1 MEGYGQP
8 SHGYGGDP
16 YAAQAYG
23 GGVGAYGAVDPNA
36 AAAPWDPSGGA
47 HHHGGQHHH
56 LTNQMAP
63 PMQQPTGDC
72 FPYVANHTLSDAAER
87 AGRYPDPITALAFDP
102 AQELLYAGTSDGRLT
117 VFHSP
122 SLQRHAACGAH
133 PTATMGNDASTH
145 MRDPSVLDIA
155 PFGSPGGGGG
165 GVVSVSSTRVAC
177 HSTGAVKRWSHDL
190 GLKDP
195 LNDPLTCCAVYDS
208 SGGAPS
214 SYAHQRGTTAF
225 VGRVATQ
232 ITAIDVRTGVI
243 TAVADVEG
251 PSCRAG
257 TAVMKGHAPRGTI
270 VCGGFKGELCLRD
283 PRVKN
288 LRAVVNLSSPAHVA
302 GVSDVAVSADNNLIV
317 TCGLTKDRAGN
328 EVPDSFLKI
337 VDVRAGMRPLGV
349 SQFPPGA
356 SFVAFDPK
364 WSCAVQVCGSNGSVQ
379 RVDVGAYIL
388 IFVFFTRKRTDDGGF
403 CLPNNSQVRRS
414 PTRFRRFT
422 CR

>member
-1 MEGYGQP
+1 MRRP
-8 SHGYGGDP
+8 SD
-16 YAAQAYG
+16 
-23 GGVGAYGAVDPNA
+23 V
-36 AAAPWDPSGGA
+36 
-47 HHHGGQHHH
+47 
-56 LTNQMAP
+56 
-63 PMQQPTGDC
+63 
-72 FPYVANHTLSDAAER
+72 
-87 AGRYPDPITALAFDP
+87 P

-145 MRDPSVLDIA
+145 MGDPSVLDIA

-214 SYAHQRGTTAF
+214 SYAHRQGSTAF

-257 TAVMKGHAPRGTI
+257 TSVMAGHAPRGSI
-270 VCGGFKGELCLRD
+270 VCGGFAGELCLRD

-288 LRAVVNLSSPAHVA
+288 LRAVVNLSQPAHSA

-356 SFVAFDPK
+356 SFVSFDPK

-379 RVDVGAYIL
+379 RVDVGAYVL

-403 CLPNNSQVRRS
+403 CFPNNSQVRRS